1 MESPWWGS
9 AVLTLGATLA
19 GTALAHTFNL
29 LNARREH
36 QFKREET
43 ELERQSKL
51 QDVRRN
57 LYARFIALC
66 RRIVADS
73 TVDHKHELSDLVAE
87 IELVSTNELHG
98 DVLEIQQLVAQ
109 RRRDH
114 HEYYLDLDQAID
126 DFADSVKRDLG
137 LP

>member
-1 MESPWWGS
+1 VESPWWGL
-9 AVLTLGATLA
+9 LTVGATLA

-36 QFKREET
+36 QFKREEA
-43 ELERQSKL
+43 ELERQSKR

-73 TVDHKHELSDLVAE
+73 TVDHKYELSDLVAE
-87 IELVSTNELHG
+87 IELVSTGELFG
-98 DVLEIQQLVAQ
+98 DAFEIQQLIAQ
-109 RRRDH
+109 LPRDH
-114 HEYYLDLDQAID
+114 HEYDSDLDQAID